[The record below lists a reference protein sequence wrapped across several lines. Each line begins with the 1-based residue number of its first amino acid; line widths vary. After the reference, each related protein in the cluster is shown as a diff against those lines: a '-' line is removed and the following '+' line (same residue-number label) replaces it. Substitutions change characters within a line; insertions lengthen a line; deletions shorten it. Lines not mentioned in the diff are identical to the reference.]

1 MGKKRMKLY
10 KKMLGYILIIAMP
23 TTLGSGLGYPDSTY
37 ELFIVTAMC
46 AIFYAQVTLAN
57 KLIKNKI

>member
-23 TTLGSGLGYPDSTY
+23 ITLVSGLGYPDSAY
-37 ELFIVTAMC
+37 ELFIVIAMS